1 MLLKYS
7 RFNHLVPMPE
17 GGWALYN
24 FRTGSC
30 LKLSFLTKDI
40 FDRAT
45 TLDPSRKDVSQLKAL
60 GFLVDFDELRH
71 LKNMTR
77 LAAGRTDQI
86 GVCLCPT
93 FDCNFDCPYC
103 FEHRRPGRMS
113 PETQDH
119 YMRFLEK
126 EIGKLHPGLLSV
138 TWFGGEPLLA
148 PDVIRDLS
156 RRMIALCKEKNVE
169 YTASIIT
176 NGWFLNQKNIELLEE
191 AQICNIQVTL
201 DGPDAATNDK
211 TRKLRSGGGTFAR
224 IVENLRCIRTG
235 IRIEVR
241 CNLQRENADSYDRV
255 KEMVRALKEETGNP
269 ISAYIG
275 YLDGE
280 ISVHDTDYS
289 AAIGMDA
296 EEYSDMLKQKEKHP
310 RLLYRRTHCIAQ
322 NGAGIAVDELGN
334 LYKCWENI
342 GLPEES
348 FGNLEDF
355 GFRREPDARIENLYE
370 YLDTAWPEDDPEC
383 MECVLLPH
391 CLGGCPHKRVKYGE
405 KKCNSYRYMLDDY
418 VINRCRYV
426 YSDEYKEKKKHD
438 GQ

>member
-1 MLLKYS
+1 
-7 RFNHLVPMPE
+7 
-17 GGWALYN
+17 
-24 FRTGSC
+24 
-30 LKLSFLTKDI
+30 
-40 FDRAT
+40 
-45 TLDPSRKDVSQLKAL
+45 
-60 GFLVDFDELRH
+60 
-71 LKNMTR
+71 
-77 LAAGRTDQI
+77 
-86 GVCLCPT
+86 
-93 FDCNFDCPYC
+93 
-103 FEHRRPGRMS
+103 MS

-156 RRMIALCKEKNVE
+156 GRMIALCKEKNVE

-280 ISVHDTDYS
+280 ISVHYTDYS

-355 GFRREPDARIENLYE
+355 GFRREPDARIENLYK

>member
-17 GGWALYN
+17 GGFALYN

-30 LKLSFLTKDI
+30 LKLNFLTKDI
-40 FDRAT
+40 FDRAV
-45 TLDPSRKDVSQLKAL
+45 TLDPARQDVSTFKAL
-60 GFLVDFDELRH
+60 GSLVDFDELRH

-103 FEHRRPGRMS
+103 FEHRRPGKMS
-113 PETQDH
+113 QKTQDN

-126 EIGKLHPGLLSV
+126 EFGKLHPGLLTV
-138 TWFGGEPLLA
+138 TWFGGEPLLT

-156 RRMIALCKEKNVE
+156 SRMIRLCKENNAE
-169 YTASIIT
+169 YSASIIT
-176 NGWFLNQKNIELLEE
+176 NGWFLNQKTAELLEE
-191 AQICNIQVTL
+191 AQICSIQVTL
-201 DGPDAATNDK
+201 DGPDAEMHDK
-211 TRKLRSGGGTFAR
+211 TRKLRSGGGTFER
-224 IVENLRCIRTG
+224 IMGNLRSIRTG

-241 CNLQRENADSYDRV
+241 CNLQRENAESFDRV
-255 KEMVRALKEETGNP
+255 KDMVREIKEETGNQ

-280 ISVHDTDYS
+280 ISVHDPAYS
-289 AAIGMDA
+289 REIGMDA
-296 EEYSDMLKQKEKHP
+296 EEYSVLLKKKEKHP
-310 RLLYRRTHCIAQ
+310 KLLYRRTHCIAQ

-348 FGNLEDF
+348 FGNLENF
-355 GFRREPDARIENLYE
+355 GFRREPDARIENLYK

-383 MECVLLPH
+383 MECVLLPY
-391 CLGGCPHKRVKYGE
+391 CLGGCPHKRVRYGE
-405 KKCNSYRYMLDDY
+405 KKCSSYRYMLDEY

-426 YSDEYKEKKKHD
+426 YSDEYKEKKKRR
-438 GQ
+438 QQ